1 MEQVSP
7 LKVDR
12 EQSVDEAQVI
22 ALRAL
27 AWLVAEPN
35 RADRLLALT
44 GLEAGELR
52 GRAGDPALLGAALAF
67 LEAHEPDL
75 VACADAI
82 DVPAD
87 RLVAA
92 RAVLER

>member
-1 MEQVSP
+1 M
-7 LKVDR
+7 R
-12 EQSVDEAQVI
+12 EADTNEDAHEDAQAL

-27 AWLVAEPN
+27 AWTIAEPH

-44 GLEAGELR
+44 GLAPDDLR
-52 GRAGDPALLGAALAF
+52 ARIGQPAVLAACLGF
-67 LEAHEPDL
+67 LEGHEPDL

-82 DVPAD
+82 GVKPE

-92 RAVLER
+92 RRALEAA